1 MFKVHFRRM
10 LIAMIIGGLLG
21 GFFAMRSPKV
31 YEGTVQLV
39 AGSPPIQVD
48 SNMPLEVR
56 KVLLPGMLNDLDS
69 DTGALKSERIFTEAL
84 ERASKELDESDLAS
98 AKSFNELYPLY
109 DLDVPQS
116 LNSYA
121 PDQTRVVKIK
131 VKAYSPEAA
140 ASIANNIAFAFAD
153 YRKQKAKSAVASALN
168 IVQTGAKNA
177 KSELDKIDEQY
188 RNLKLGAGIT
198 ELQGNSEV
206 LTQTR
211 EALRQKRNSVET
223 EFAANQAELASLES
237 SLAITPKYTKS
248 GEMQQPDPL
257 IENVR
262 TQISSARSELAT
274 LQQTYEDDS
283 PFVVRQK
290 EKVAA
295 LEKQLT
301 DGSKKPSTILNS
313 SSNSLSQ
320 VYVDLQAKVA
330 ASKAKMKALTNSIDP
345 LNRQILEVE
354 QRIAQVPGLET
365 KNYELQRKRLVY
377 EEEYQK
383 NTKYSQE
390 LLLARDGKSSQI
402 LSTADKD
409 RIILPVAPDM
419 KKYIVLAAIL
429 FGLVGLAYSFA
440 IESFKLPVHTS
451 WQLAELTSLP
461 VAAAVP
467 QLSRGLLKRHAAEI
481 VRSDFRPMES
491 FRYMA
496 FSMLAQPD
504 RTKVILF
511 TAVGEEVDSSIA
523 AAELGVAMART
534 GARTI
539 VVDADLRVPRLS
551 ELFQVVNRS
560 GVAEILSRTMLP
572 GEHTDL
578 FVATE
583 HDHLLI
589 LPAGAMVTNGLAEI
603 QTAHVNALIEDL
615 RDKADCVIINCPPV
629 DVFADASRLARYV
642 DQTCL
647 VVSAKTTSFR
657 AIPVAQE
664 ILSKSGAHNVTL
676 VLNNASPTEEPFGTR
691 SGVGLMRR

>member
-1 MFKVHFRRM
+1 M
-10 LIAMIIGGLLG
+10 LIAMLIGGLLG
-21 GFFAMRSPKV
+21 GFAAFRSPKI

-39 AGSPPIQVD
+39 AGSPPLQVD

-56 KVLLPGMLNDLDS
+56 KVLLPGMMNDLDS
-69 DTGALKSERIFTEAL
+69 DSGALKSERIFTEAL
-84 ERASKELDESDLAS
+84 ERSSKELGDDGLAS
-98 AKSFNELYPLY
+98 GKTFNELYPLY

-116 LNSYA
+116 LNSFA

-131 VKAYSPEAA
+131 VKAYSPAAA
-140 ASIANNIAFAFAD
+140 ASIANNVAFAFTD
-153 YRKQKAKSAVASALN
+153 YRKQKAKSATANALN
-168 IVQTGAKNA
+168 VVQTAAKNA
-177 KSELDKIDEQY
+177 KAELDKIDTMSRE
-188 RNLKLGAGIT
+188 LKLNAGIA
-198 ELQGNSEV
+198 EIQGNNEV

-211 EALRQKRNSVET
+211 EALRQKRNSIET
-223 EFAANQAELASLES
+223 DFAAYQAELESLEQ
-237 SLAITPKYTKS
+237 SLAVTPKYTKGS
-248 GEMQQPDPL
+248 EMFQPDPL
-257 IENVR
+257 VENLR
-262 TQISSARSELAT
+262 SQISLAKSELAT

-290 EKVAA
+290 EKVTA
-295 LEKQLT
+295 LESQLK
-301 DGSKKPSTILNS
+301 DGLKKPSSILNS
-313 SSNSLSQ
+313 SSSSLSTI
-320 VYVDLQAKVA
+320 YLDLQAKVA
-330 ASKAKMKALTNSIDP
+330 ASKAKLKALANSIEP
-345 LNRQILEVE
+345 LNKQILEVE
-354 QRIAQVPGLET
+354 TRISQVPGLET
-365 KNYELQRKRLVY
+365 KNNEILRKRVVY
-377 EEEYQK
+377 EEAYQK
-383 NTKYSQE
+383 NTKFAQD
-390 LLLARDGKSSQI
+390 LILAQDGKASQI

-409 RIILPVAPDM
+409 RIILPVAPDT

-440 IESFKLPVHTS
+440 VESFKLPVHTS

-467 QLSRGLLKRHAAEI
+467 QLSRGMMKKHSSEI

-496 FSMLAQPD
+496 FSMLAQAD
-504 RTKVILF
+504 RPKVILF

-551 ELFQVVNRS
+551 ELFHVTQRS

-578 FVATE
+578 FVASE
-583 HDHLLI
+583 HENLLV

-657 AIPVAQE
+657 AIPIAQE
-664 ILSKSGAHNVTL
+664 ILSKSGAQNVNL
-676 VLNNASPTEEPFGTR
+676 ILNNASPTEEPFGTR